1 MTKIYLYLKKEIELN
16 EEKDLEK
23 LNNILKKLY
32 ESKVFDEIFI
42 LKDKEIEEL
51 EKFRDIYLY
60 SAIKDLKYLKEEN
73 KILKELFRK
82 LLKLIHELKDSV
94 VIKR

>member
-51 EKFRDIYLY
+51 EKFRNIYLY